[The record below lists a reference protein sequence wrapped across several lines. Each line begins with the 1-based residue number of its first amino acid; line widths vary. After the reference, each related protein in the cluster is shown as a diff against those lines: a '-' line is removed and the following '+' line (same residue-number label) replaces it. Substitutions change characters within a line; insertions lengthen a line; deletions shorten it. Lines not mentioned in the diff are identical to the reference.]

1 MYAIQKPDETLVT
14 EDGETLTFV
23 YEDEAEKANFMLGID
38 GEVVEFQYL
47 VRSEA

>member
-14 EDGETLTFV
+14 EDGEVKTFI
-23 YEDEAEKANFMLGID
+23 YEDEADIFNFMEKID

-47 VRSEA
+47 VRSE